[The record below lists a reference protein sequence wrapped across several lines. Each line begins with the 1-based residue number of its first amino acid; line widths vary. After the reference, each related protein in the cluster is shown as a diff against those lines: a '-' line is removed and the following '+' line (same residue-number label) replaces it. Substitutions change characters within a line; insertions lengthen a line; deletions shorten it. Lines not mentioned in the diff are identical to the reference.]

1 MTGASNAPP
10 QTVKRMSILTYHH
23 QRTIYSEWATTFGY
37 QVGNSNYMTLDL
49 PYRTKMNYMK
59 FIKTLDIFVV
69 EIPQITA
76 VRISNK
82 LVMEIPI
89 TSVYKMDLLKS
100 QRMTNSFSFLKTFY
114 QSRRKTISAAK
125 NTHFEVIFSWKSLS
139 NSWFLI
145 IQH

>member
-1 MTGASNAPP
+1 
-10 QTVKRMSILTYHH
+10 
-23 QRTIYSEWATTFGY
+23 
-37 QVGNSNYMTLDL
+37 MTLDL
-49 PYRTKMNYMK
+49 PYRTKINYMK

-89 TSVYKMDLLKS
+89 TSVYKKDLLKS

-125 NTHFEVIFSWKSLS
+125 NTHFEVIFS
-139 NSWFLI
+139 
-145 IQH
+145 

>member
-1 MTGASNAPP
+1 MTGASNALL
-10 QTVKRMSILTYHH
+10 QMIERMLILTYHH
-23 QRTIYSEWATTFGY
+23 QRTIYSEWATIFGY

-49 PYRTKMNYMK
+49 PWH
-59 FIKTLDIFVV
+59 IFGGDS
-69 EIPQITA
+69 IIAA
-76 VRISNK
+76 VKISNK

-89 TSVYKMDLLKS
+89 TSVYKTNLLKS

-139 NSWFLI
+139 NSWFPI